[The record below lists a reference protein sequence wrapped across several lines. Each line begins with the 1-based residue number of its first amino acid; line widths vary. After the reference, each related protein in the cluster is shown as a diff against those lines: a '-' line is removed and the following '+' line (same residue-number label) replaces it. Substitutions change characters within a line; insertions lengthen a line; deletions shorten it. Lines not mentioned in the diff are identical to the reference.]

1 MTTDVL
7 VAVVVTIASLP
18 LARIA
23 YRRGFGHTSPRLPAA
38 LVAELRTHKLACL
51 GERRERVALELS
63 LLLDAGTEEEPATDP
78 HRGPATTRG
87 RSGATA

>member
-1 MTTDVL
+1 MTTDILLALL
-7 VAVVVTIASLP
+7 VTSASLP

-23 YRRGFGHTSPRLPAA
+23 YRRGFGRTSPRLPAA

-51 GERRERVALELS
+51 GEPRERVALELS
-63 LLLDAGTEEEPATDP
+63 LLLDAGTEGEPAAHP
-78 HRGPATTRG
+78 HRSPATTRG